1 MTWTRIGPTGSHVS
15 SRFEGVSVAVTR
27 ILEFSCFRLN
37 FACTLGVCAF
47 LCFPGVFA
55 FWTKVIQQCWRPL
68 FVGTLGA
75 ALLAFVGPLRPR

>member
-1 MTWTRIGPTGSHVS
+1 MTWNRIGPTGSHVS

-27 ILEFSCFRLN
+27 ILEFSCFRLI

-55 FWTKVIQQCWRPL
+55 FWTKVRQQCWCPL
-68 FVGTLGA
+68 FLGTLGA